1 MSIEISR
8 KRIFIVE
15 SDSDTLYILSAR
27 LLESGYSVDTRRN
40 GLEIVEGKID
50 APDLFLIEKDLPLI
64 DGIALC
70 KYLKVHK
77 ESEDVPVVMISCSNV
92 RTRAIKAGVDEFLRK
107 PFVITDLLKALERCI
122 LRVKEK
128 SKNLVDGYGREQTN

>member
-1 MSIEISR
+1 MSIEVSR

-15 SDSDTLYILSAR
+15 SDSDTLYILAAR
-27 LLESGYSVDTRRN
+27 LMESGYSVETRRN

-77 ESEDVPVVMISCSNV
+77 ESENVPVVMISCSNIK
-92 RTRAIKAGVDEFLRK
+92 TMAIKAGVDEFLAK
-107 PFVITDLLKALERCI
+107 PFEIADLLKAVERCLLKI
-122 LRVKEK
+122 KEK
-128 SKNLVDGYGREQTN
+128 TLQAKRF